1 MEVFFAWSRSIAF
14 GDLDVRYT
22 PLGRYRRV
30 HRIISDDAGD
40 RLDRQLGAYR
50 ANRFNR
56 RPIVTD
62 VPIMRIGRSKRSL
75 GATGTENLMKILQ
88 AGVGLD

>member
-1 MEVFFAWSRSIAF
+1 MIFFAWSRSIAF

-22 PLGRYRRV
+22 PSGRYRRV

-40 RLDRQLGAYR
+40 RLDRQVGAYR

-56 RPIVTD
+56 RPVVRD
-62 VPIMRIGRSKRSL
+62 VPVMPIGRSKRPSRT
-75 GATGTENLMKILQ
+75 TGTENLMKILQ